1 MDINGTSGDD
11 VIDATSA
18 ADTVNAGAGNDT
30 VYGYDGNDKLNGG
43 AGDDYL
49 YGGAGNDTITGDA
62 GFDRMY
68 GGDGNDLL
76 VSKRGTGPD
85 FFDGGA
91 GIDRVSADF
100 VKSRRSIAFDLT
112 NPTILQHIGDGSS
125 MINVEQVSAIGS
137 TFGDTMIG
145 GSEID
150 TLDGYSGDDILKG
163 NGGND
168 KLIGGT
174 GNDTL
179 TGGSGKDTFVFSS
192 ALNSSTNVDT
202 ITDFSVVDDLIHLEN
217 AIFTAF
223 TKNGAISSGNF
234 LKSTSPA
241 AKDSNDFLVYETDT
255 GNLFYDA
262 NGSKSGGSIMIAHL
276 DKSLALS
283 YQDFLIV

>member
-1 MDINGTSGDD
+1 MKLMKAGIAATAAIVMTGAIATQAQAEQTYRFEPVDAAICKKRTEMGDKSGGTTKL
-11 VIDATSA
+11 AKNKKHKY
-18 ADTVNAGAGNDT
+18 NAGD
-30 VYGYDGNDKLNGG
+30 
-43 AGDDYL
+43 
-49 YGGAGNDTITGDA
+49 
-62 GFDRMY
+62 
-68 GGDGNDLL
+68 
-76 VSKRGTGPD
+76 
-85 FFDGGA
+85 
-91 GIDRVSADF
+91 
-100 VKSRRSIAFDLT
+100 
-112 NPTILQHIGDGSS
+112 
-125 MINVEQVSAIGS
+125 
-137 TFGDTMIG
+137 
-145 GSEID
+145 
-150 TLDGYSGDDILKG
+150 
-163 NGGND
+163 GND